1 MSGLFHLAY
10 YFQVHPYWSMYQNF
24 YGYLIFHSMDRSH
37 FILSFADGHLG
48 CFQLLAIMSNVA
60 MNIGMQVSVWASIL
74 NSFVYVP
81 GDGSA
86 GS

>member
-1 MSGLFHLAY
+1 
-10 YFQVHPYWSMYQNF
+10 
-24 YGYLIFHSMDRSH
+24 MDRSH

-48 CFQLLAIMSNVA
+48 CFQLLAIMSNVV